1 MRKVIYVAL
10 GIILITGL
18 LIAPDRR
25 HRSLSSQDVDAGR
38 LLQMARHIQPEDQP
52 EEAQEFFRLKR
63 SPDRTSPISMRRYLR
78 AMRRA
83 RQMPQYS
90 TSRDAMLPSEEE
102 SGRAPGVEPEFFG
115 SWTQLGPGNIGGRT
129 RALVIN
135 PTTTTTMYAAG
146 VAGGVWR
153 TTNGGTSWTP
163 LTDLIANIAVNSLA
177 MDPANSNVLYA
188 GTGEGYFN
196 GDSVQGAGIFK
207 TTDGGNTWVSLG
219 NTVGFHFVNSIVISP
234 SGSSRVYAGTES
246 GVMRSTDSGVT
257 WTNVLNPNLQGG
269 CLQLVMRTDTATDW
283 IVASCGTFT
292 KGALYTNVDAGGA
305 GAWVAELSVTHQGRT
320 SLAIAPSNQGFMYA
334 MTAHEFTGELLALY
348 RSTDGGGT
356 WFPRVDSTSPTK
368 LNRLLLTNPLE
379 DSLVECGQGT
389 FDFILGQGWYDN
401 VLAVDPVNPNRV
413 WAGGIDLFRSDDG
426 GANWA
431 LASYWW
437 KEGSS
442 VFAHAD
448 QHAIVFQPGY
458 NGTTNQTM
466 FVANDGGIF
475 KTTNAE
481 ASTTTDICGNTV
493 GTISWTNLDNNY
505 GTAQFYY
512 GVSLPN
518 GTSYFGGTQDN
529 GTVQGTDGAGISG
542 WTTLLGGDGGAV
554 AIDPT
559 NTNVIY
565 GEFTGVSIQKSTDG
579 GAHFA
584 PATMGINDGNFLFIA
599 PFTMD
604 PSNPQR
610 LWTGGAA
617 LWRTTN
623 GAATWTQA
631 STGSFGLGAP
641 GVSAIA
647 VAPSNPNAVLAG
659 MSNGNIKFTI
669 AALSTTSSTNWF
681 VATPRSG
688 YVAGLTFDP
697 VNALIAYAA
706 YATFNQNPGVHHI
719 YKSSDG
725 GLTWVGIDGSGVT
738 GLPDVP
744 AHCVTVDPHNSS
756 HLYVGTDLGVF
767 VSIDGGAN
775 WAREN
780 TGFANVITES
790 LTVNTVGQT
799 STLFAFTHGRGAWRV
814 TIPTPANYVGFV
826 DHAGCDSIAGWVAD
840 RNRLNTS
847 INVEIYDGTTL
858 ISTVL
863 ATNSRPDVGT
873 FVGDNGLHGFSIPT
887 PASLKDGATHSVHLK
902 FEASTTELSGSPA
915 PISCTGS
922 GPNYTGFIDHAGCD
936 SILGW
941 AADRNRLNTPIN
953 VEIYDG
959 TTLVAIVPANLS
971 RGDVG
976 AFLGDNGLHGFRIT
990 TPASLQDGAAHS
1002 VHIKFE
1008 ASTTELSGSP
1018 VSVNCTVFTPNYIG
1032 YVDHVGCDS
1041 IFGWVADRN
1050 RLNTPITVSIY
1061 ANGVLIATVQANLSR
1076 SDVGAFLGD
1085 NGLHGFS
1092 IPTPASLKGGVTTMV
1107 NVRFETS
1114 GTDLFSNSPFT
1125 LTCP

>member
-1 MRKVIYVAL
+1 MRKGIYVAL
-10 GIILITGL
+10 CFTVIAVL
-18 LIAPDRR
+18 LIAPNLGHRR
-25 HRSLSSQDVDAGR
+25 VSSNDSDAGR
-38 LLQMARHIQPEDQP
+38 LQQMARQIEPEDQP
-52 EEAQEFFRLKR
+52 QEAQEFFRLKR
-63 SPDRTSPISMRRYLR
+63 SPDGISPISAQRYLR

-83 RQMPQYS
+83 RQMPQHS
-90 TSRDAMLPSEEE
+90 TPLDAMLPSEEE
-102 SGRAPGVEPEFFG
+102 TRKTGEVSPEFFG

-135 PTTTTTMYAAG
+135 PTTPTTMYAGG

-153 TTNGGTSWTP
+153 TTDGGASWTP

-196 GDSVQGAGIFK
+196 GDAVQGAGIFK
-207 TTDGGNTWVSLG
+207 TTDGGNTWASLA
-219 NTVGFHFVNSIVISP
+219 NTVGFHFVNSIVISQN
-234 SGSSRVYAGTES
+234 SSSRVYAGTES
-246 GVMRSTDSGVT
+246 GVMRSTDAGVT

-283 IVASCGTFT
+283 MVASFGTFT

-305 GAWVAELSVTHQGRT
+305 GAWVAELSTADQGLT
-320 SLAIAPSNQGFMYA
+320 SLAIAPSNQGFIYA
-334 MTAHEFTGELLALY
+334 MTAHEITGEMLAVY
-348 RSTDGGGT
+348 RSTDGGGS

-379 DSLVECGQGT
+379 DSLVECGRGSG
-389 FDFILGQGWYDN
+389 DFILGQGWYDN
-401 VLAVDPVNPNRV
+401 VLAVDPVNFNRV

-426 GANWA
+426 GANWGI
-431 LASYWW
+431 ASYWW
-437 KEGSS
+437 KGGP

-475 KTTNAE
+475 KTTNAGGT
-481 ASTTTDICGNTV
+481 TTTDICGNTV

-512 GVSLPN
+512 GVSFPD
-518 GTSYFGGTQDN
+518 GTSYIGGTQDN
-529 GTVQGTDGAGISG
+529 GTIRGSDGTGISG
-542 WTTLLGGDGGAV
+542 WTTALGGDGGAV
-554 AIDPT
+554 AVDPT

-584 PATMGINDGNFLFIA
+584 PATTGINDGNFLFIA

-610 LWTGGAA
+610 LWTGGGA
-617 LWRTTN
+617 LWRTTD

-631 STGSFGLGAP
+631 STGSFGFGAP
-641 GVSAIA
+641 AVSAIA

-659 MSNGNIKFTI
+659 MSNGTIKFSI
-669 AALSTTSSTNWF
+669 AALSTTSSTTW
-681 VATPRSG
+681 ASTEPRTG
-688 YVAGLTFDP
+688 YVAGVTIDP
-697 VNALIAYAA
+697 VNANIAYAA
-706 YATFNQNPGVHHI
+706 YATFNQNPGDHHI

-725 GLTWVGIDGSGVT
+725 GATWVGIDGSGVT

-756 HLYVGTDLGVF
+756 RLYVGTDLGVF

-814 TIPTPANYVGFV
+814 TIPTQANYVGFV
-826 DHAGCDSIAGWVAD
+826 DHAGCDVIAGWAAD

-863 ATNSRPDVGT
+863 ASNSRADVGA
-873 FVGDNGLHGFSIPT
+873 FLGDNGMHGFSIPT
-887 PASLKDGATHSVHLK
+887 PASLKDGATHSVHIK
-902 FEASTTELSGSPA
+902 FETSTTDLSGSPA

-936 SILGW
+936 AILGW

-990 TPASLQDGAAHS
+990 TPASLQNGAAHS

-1018 VSVNCTVFTPNYIG
+1018 ASVNCTAFTPNYVG

-1061 ANGVLIATVQANLSR
+1061 SNGVLIETVQANLSR
-1076 SDVGAFLGD
+1076 PDVGAFLGD

-1092 IPTPASLKGGVTTMV
+1092 VPKPPGITAGLTVLI

-1114 GTDLFSNSPFT
+1114 GTDLLSNSPST